1 MSAVPSEHNNNAQSK
16 NQEEVFAEQLIREGY
31 KEVDSLMYP
40 AENNM
45 FYDGLNRPD
54 LVEGVDVYVETD
66 S

>member
-1 MSAVPSEHNNNAQSK
+1 
-16 NQEEVFAEQLIREGY
+16 
-31 KEVDSLMYP
+31 MYP

-45 FYDGLNRPD
+45 FYDGLNRPV

>member
-1 MSAVPSEHNNNAQSK
+1 MSAVPSIITITHSLE
-16 NQEEVFAEQLIREGY
+16 QEEGLPEQLIREGY
-31 KEVDSLMYP
+31 KEVDSFMYP

>member
-1 MSAVPSEHNNNAQSK
+1 M
-16 NQEEVFAEQLIREGY
+16 
-31 KEVDSLMYP
+31 DSFMYP